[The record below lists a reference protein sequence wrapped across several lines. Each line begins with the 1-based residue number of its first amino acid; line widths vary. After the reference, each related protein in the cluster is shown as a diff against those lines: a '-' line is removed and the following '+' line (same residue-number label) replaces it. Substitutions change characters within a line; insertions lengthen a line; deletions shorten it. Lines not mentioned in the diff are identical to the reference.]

1 MRPRTWPY
9 GDPEGEALPIR
20 DRPYESFGQQ
30 GFAMPDHVADPYDV
44 RRGAATIDLGRRP
57 APVSPRGVH
66 RRDERI
72 YDDVCRA
79 LTVDGHV
86 DATDIEVVVRDG
98 EVHLSGRV
106 PDRRQRR
113 RAEAIAEHVRGV
125 FDVMNRLVVG
135 DR

>member
-1 MRPRTWPY
+1 
-9 GDPEGEALPIR
+9 
-20 DRPYESFGQQ
+20 
-30 GFAMPDHVADPYDV
+30 MPDHVADPNDY
-44 RRGAATIDLGRRP
+44 RRGATTIDLGRRP
-57 APVSPRGVH
+57 APGVPARGLH

-86 DATDIEVVVRDG
+86 DASEVEVVVRDG

-113 RAEAIAEHVRGV
+113 RAEAIAERVRGV
-125 FDVMNRLVVG
+125 FDVMNRIVVAG
-135 DR
+135 R